1 MTTFEL
7 DQTREPITVIRPIG
21 RLNMAAAPQLS
32 TAVAGAVKD
41 GQSRVVVDLSATEF
55 IDSSGLGA
63 LVASLKRCRQAG
75 GNLRVAAANPQVVTA
90 LELTNLNRVF
100 APSETVDD
108 ACAQV

>member
-7 DQTREPITVIRPIG
+7 DRSDTRVGVIRPLG

-32 TAVAGAVKD
+32 AMISEVVAD
-41 GQSRVVVDLSATEF
+41 GCAHVVIDLSGTEF

-75 GNLRVAAANPQVVTA
+75 GDMRLAAPTPQVTTA
-90 LELTNLNRVF
+90 LQLTNLDRVMR
-100 APSETVDD
+100 PSDTVID
-108 ACAQV
+108 ACALV